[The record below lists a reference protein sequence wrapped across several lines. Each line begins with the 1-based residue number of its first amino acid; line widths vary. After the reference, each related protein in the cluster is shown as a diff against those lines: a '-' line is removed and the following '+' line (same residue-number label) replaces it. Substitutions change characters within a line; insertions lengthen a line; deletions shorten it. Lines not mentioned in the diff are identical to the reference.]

1 MAKDGTYRG
10 GARIGAGRP
19 HKPLEEKVADGDIK
33 VSEINELVPEPI
45 TELDATEMPPIDEY
59 LIANQRNGKP
69 LGAKEIY
76 ISIYKWVK
84 SLGCEKKVSIK
95 LLEQYAMDR
104 ARWIQCENAIS
115 EYGFL
120 GKHPTT
126 GAAMQSP
133 YVEMLLKFEK
143 AMNSTY
149 FLIRQ
154 EVREYCVSGFIEY
167 TPEDAIYNDI
177 LD

>member
-1 MAKDGTYRG
+1 MGLTGKG
-10 GARIGAGRP
+10 GMRIGAGRKSKSLNKKIYDGQVLQKTKKKNKKISNAEIIGADMP
-19 HKPLEEKVADGDIK
+19 KPAEFLLARQKDGVPFKAD
-33 VSEINELVPEPI
+33 
-45 TELDATEMPPIDEY
+45 
-59 LIANQRNGKP
+59 
-69 LGAKEIY
+69 EIY
-76 ISIYKWVK
+76 KDMWQWICSM
-84 SLGCEKKVSIK
+84 GCEKIINKQLI
-95 LLEQYAMDR
+95 EQYAMDR

-154 EVREYCVSGFIEY
+154 EVREYCLSGFIEY
-167 TPEDAIYNDI
+167 TPEDAIYSDI